1 LCFWRTASVFNDELL
16 VCYISP
22 QTVGQASVACEGVGA
37 FDGAFARP
45 VGLGISRWNND
56 YNNLLIAKVESELQ
70 VAEQYLQRIVGA
82 TGTSVE
88 ALAASLAIQKAAE
101 KNQLNAFLTSLKNA
115 LGLDFL
121 TIVQPAMPRPRNAF
135 WARPFA
141 PVKIGKNRP
150 RSTPT
155 RLDATPRRSVN

>member
-1 LCFWRTASVFNDELL
+1 MMNFWSALYRRKRSVRLQLL
-16 VCYISP
+16 VMALVP
-22 QTVGQASVACEGVGA
+22 LMVLL
-37 FDGAFARP
+37 P
-45 VGLGISRWNND
+45 VLLVMGISRWNND

-101 KNQLNAFLTSLKNA
+101 DGRLDDFLTSEKDA

-121 TIVQPAMPRPRNAF
+121 SIVQPTSIDEHMQ
-135 WARPFA
+135 
-141 PVKIGKNRP
+141 KLSLIHI
-150 RSTPT
+150 
-155 RLDATPRRSVN
+155 